1 MNTITEVIPLAF
13 PLSKHLMLVIAP
25 QAGRTGMLELAARL
39 ALAGPLH
46 VLDGGN
52 QFNVYPVARA
62 LRRQTAN
69 LAAALSRIQMARAFT
84 CYQVSA
90 MLAQAPTGS
99 TPILALDLLST
110 FYDENVTLAESQRLL
125 AGGLIQL
132 QRLSRSAPV
141 VVSVSPPGP
150 LSADRLPLLE
160 QLKSAATQVW
170 EV

>member
-1 MNTITEVIPLAF
+1 MHTITEVLPLDF

-62 LRRQTAN
+62 LRRQTAD
-69 LAAALSRIQMARAFT
+69 LTAALSRIQMARAFT

-99 TPILALDLLST
+99 MPILALDLLST
-110 FYDENVTLAESQRLL
+110 FYDENVTPAESQRLL

-141 VVSVSPPGP
+141 VVAVSPPGP
-150 LSADRLPLLE
+150 LSMDRLPLLE
-160 QLKSAATQVW
+160 QLKSAASQIW